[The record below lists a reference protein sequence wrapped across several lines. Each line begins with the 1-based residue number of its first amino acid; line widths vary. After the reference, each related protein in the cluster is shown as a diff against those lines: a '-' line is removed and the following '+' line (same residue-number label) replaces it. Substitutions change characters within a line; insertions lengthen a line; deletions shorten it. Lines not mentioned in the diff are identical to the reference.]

1 MKREVSVDEA
11 IKKGQLIINVPVMIC
26 LIGCPVIGIY
36 LSNKDLIPDWGL
48 GVAIVLGIALGWLIW
63 SIVITKWRI
72 WAFEHVR
79 NVHELKKRAIETK
92 LIWRDG
98 HVFEKTEIRSKKDQ
112 QKLEELD
119 LKFQEDDIYEEDP
132 SVPLV
137 TKIYYSKK
145 HSIFILLFGI
155 FTVII
160 SFALL
165 LDDSLKSYIIGSF
178 LLATGG
184 YCVIMSIKKTFNNT
198 VQITIDKSGIQL
210 VSEPKISWFEI
221 YEDAITY
228 EGMGKSSTAHL
239 TFYDADDRF
248 FKINL
253 EDLKIK
259 PARLEV
265 ILRTYRM
272 RHSKNNT

>member
-228 EGMGKSSTAHL
+228 EGIGKSSTAHL

>member
-1 MKREVSVDEA
+1 MKQDVSVDKA
-11 IKKGQLIINVPVMIC
+11 IKRGHLTINVPVILC
-26 LIGCPVIGIY
+26 LIGCPALAVF
-36 LSNKDLIPDWGL
+36 LSKKDIIPSWMIAIAIILGL
-48 GVAIVLGIALGWLIW
+48 GLGWLIW
-63 SIVITKWRI
+63 SILITKWRI

-79 NVHELKKRAIETK
+79 NVHELKKRAIEEK
-92 LIWRDG
+92 LIWADG

-112 QKLEELD
+112 LKLDALD
-119 LKFQEDDIYEEDP
+119 YKFREDDIYEEDP
-132 SVPLV
+132 SVPSV

-155 FTVII
+155 VTVII

-165 LDDSLKSYIIGSF
+165 FDDSIKSYIIGSF

-184 YCVIMSIKKTFNNT
+184 SLAFMSIKKTFNNS
-198 VQITIDKSGIQL
+198 VQITIDNNGIQL

-248 FKINL
+248 FKISL

-265 ILRTYRM
+265 ILRTYRI

>member
-112 QKLEELD
+112 LKLEELD